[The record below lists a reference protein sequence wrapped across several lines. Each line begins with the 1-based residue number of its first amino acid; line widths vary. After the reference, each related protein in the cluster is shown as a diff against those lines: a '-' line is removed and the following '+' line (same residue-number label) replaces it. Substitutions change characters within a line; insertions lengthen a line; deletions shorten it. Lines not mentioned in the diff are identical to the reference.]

1 MVSPS
6 LSPRQQAIQFAR
18 RVIEQDPIFLDTET
32 TGLGNQ
38 DEIIEISVVD
48 DLGET
53 IFQSLVKSTQPIPP
67 SSMQVH
73 GISNEDIQKSPPW
86 PIVWMQL
93 RPILVNRFIVAYNSD
108 FDLRMMQQ
116 SHARYRQTWKDNLR
130 MVDLLKIYAQFRGEW
145 DDQKRGWKYVSLSM
159 AGKECGITLPN
170 AHRAA
175 ADSLLTRA
183 LLHHIAEA

>member
-116 SHARYRQTWKDNLR
+116 SHARYRQTWKDKLR